1 MKQWLN
7 HGLLSL
13 IAKDQVSRQV
23 SKRSVGMY
31 LALKMVICSFLKLIS
46 SLQLVLWKVY
56 FKEIDLIDIIK

>member
-7 HGLLSL
+7 HGLLPL
-13 IAKDQVSRQV
+13 IAKDQVIRQM

-31 LALKMVICSFLKLIS
+31 LALKMVKCSFLKLIS
-46 SLQLVLWKVY
+46 SLQLVIWKVY